1 MGILERPFGTATQSR
16 TAMRST
22 MMTGRTIR
30 QMVSSLRPPF
40 RVWPD
45 VVDDAST
52 KSGGEISGL
61 EGFVA

>member
-52 KSGGEISGL
+52 KSGGK
-61 EGFVA
+61 